1 MSERERERE
10 KERERERDRERKKIR
25 GKRPS
30 TLQDSNPQPFFF
42 LTGKLA
48 LYNSA
53 AKMAYCQR
61 KLLTWCSSVRLLVKT
76 FRPVIGQ
83 VRSFSRWQVRPR
95 NGCVD
100 GRRVADVD
108 GGQRLD
114 GVGELGLARE
124 RVQDRFRHG
133 GREKVELQN
142 GATIKSRMKFP

>member
-1 MSERERERE
+1 MSEGEIE
-10 KERERERDRERKKIR
+10 KENKRKKTQHPA
-25 GKRPS
+25 GFEP
-30 TLQDSNPQPFFF
+30 TTF
-42 LTGKLA
+42 LLSDWQA

-61 KLLTWCSSVRLLVKT
+61 KLLTWCSPVRLLVKT

-95 NGCVD
+95 NGRVD

-124 RVQDRFRHG
+124 RVQDGFRHG

-142 GATIKSRMKFP
+142 GARIKSRMMISRMHIA